1 MSVAPSSQPSLPKLP
16 PHEPPQFPLRADAAL
31 SANRLRKHD
40 GLRYLR
46 DGLDRSA
53 DLLTECADAVNNLVA
68 EREHAARRAGE
79 GEGEGEEDGE
89 AEEWRG
95 RVDELTGRME
105 RAVRRAID
113 ARHEAVGCE
122 EVLRDVTER
131 VGRNSNQLP
140 TAEQLLA
147 SQAVAGTQRPGRW
160 RAEDEEDDGDDD
172 EDHYEERCDDED
184 VSMTGVTAPER
195 PAEFAPSLF
204 WDEQLATRK
213 DRYEAQP
220 LRTRYS
226 EHNRYVAFKSAV
238 WVARHPDGE
247 SVPHASTWF
256 RAQEAGS
263 PAPGHRADRE
273 RRGG

>member
-1 MSVAPSSQPSLPKLP
+1 M
-16 PHEPPQFPLRADAAL
+16 
-31 SANRLRKHD
+31 
-40 GLRYLR
+40 
-46 DGLDRSA
+46 RS
-53 DLLTECADAVNNLVA
+53 TNLVA

-79 GEGEGEEDGE
+79 GEGEGRVRTGE

-95 RVDELTGRME
+95 QVDELTGRMPE
-105 RAVRRAID
+105 RVVRRAID
-113 ARHEAVGCE
+113 ARHEVVGCE
-122 EVLRDVTER
+122 EVLRDVTEQ

-147 SQAVAGTQRPGRW
+147 SQAVAGTQRSGRRW
-160 RAEDEEDDGDDD
+160 RAEDEEDGGDDWD
-172 EDHYEERCDDED
+172 EDHYEERSDDED
-184 VSMTGVTAPER
+184 VPMTGVMVPER

-226 EHNRYVAFKSAV
+226 EYKSATSPSRAAV

-247 SVPHASTWF
+247 KACRTRRPGSAHRKQALRR
-256 RAQEAGS
+256 RA
-263 PAPGHRADRE
+263 PR
-273 RRGG
+273 